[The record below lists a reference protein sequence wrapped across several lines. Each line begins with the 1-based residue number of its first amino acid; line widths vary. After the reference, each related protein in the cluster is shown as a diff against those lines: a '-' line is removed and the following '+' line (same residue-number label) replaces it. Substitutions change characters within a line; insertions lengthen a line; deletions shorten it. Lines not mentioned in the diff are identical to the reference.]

1 MFNTSNL
8 TSRKN
13 KILYIVLNSI
23 YLILFVLTPIFIMR
37 FIDSV
42 IDKNI
47 DNMILYASLYFGTF
61 LLVQIFG
68 YLFYMIGAKVESNNF
83 TNFYLRL
90 NNVLRKYDPRKT
102 ELTID
107 ELNQQIG
114 QNYEIASD
122 YFFLKPVELAF
133 AIVNTV
139 VIFTIMFFINW
150 KISLILLFL
159 VPASFLIS
167 KFFEKRM
174 YYNAEEN
181 LKNMKTIKEYTTD
194 QYILSKEERFLNKK
208 QLSPMDILL
217 SNYRTV
223 HHRNN
228 KTRATYLFF
237 FTYMF
242 LNLAILIVILL
253 SGYLTYEGSLTIGV
267 LFAFQNYTSQLW
279 SPGETLISY
288 TADYQQAKPALEE
301 LKKLLNT
308 ETLNYENEKVEEI
321 KLVNFEVLN
330 NEGNSICD
338 PINYSFEVGNSYLI
352 IGDNGSGKTS
362 LIEAIMGYNN
372 RFIGEF
378 YINNKNIL
386 SNDMV
391 YISANSYIS
400 SFYNENFKKGSS
412 GQQKFTQT
420 NLFIKTDKTVYI
432 FDEPTNF
439 IDEQKSIEIF
449 EIIEELKKKN
459 KLIIIISHDKKFS
472 HHDFKVLKIVK
483 K

>member
-1 MFNTSNL
+1 
-8 TSRKN
+8 
-13 KILYIVLNSI
+13 
-23 YLILFVLTPIFIMR
+23 
-37 FIDSV
+37 
-42 IDKNI
+42 
-47 DNMILYASLYFGTF
+47 
-61 LLVQIFG
+61 
-68 YLFYMIGAKVESNNF
+68 
-83 TNFYLRL
+83 
-90 NNVLRKYDPRKT
+90 
-102 ELTID
+102 
-107 ELNQQIG
+107 
-114 QNYEIASD
+114 
-122 YFFLKPVELAF
+122 
-133 AIVNTV
+133 
-139 VIFTIMFFINW
+139 
-150 KISLILLFL
+150 
-159 VPASFLIS
+159 
-167 KFFEKRM
+167 
-174 YYNAEEN
+174 
-181 LKNMKTIKEYTTD
+181 
-194 QYILSKEERFLNKK
+194 
-208 QLSPMDILL
+208 MDILL

-308 ETLNYENEKVEEI
+308 ETLNYENVKIEEI
-321 KLVNFEVLN
+321 KLINFEVLN
-330 NEGNSICD
+330 SEGNSICE
-338 PINYSFEVGNSYLI
+338 PINYSFKVGNSYLI
-352 IGDNGSGKTS
+352 IGDNGSGKTT
-362 LIEAIMGYNN
+362 LIEAVMGYNN
-372 RFIGEF
+372 RFLGEF

-386 SNDMV
+386 SNDIV

-400 SFYNENFKKGSS
+400 SFYNESFKKGSS

-420 NLFIKTDKTVYI
+420 DFFIKTDKTVYI